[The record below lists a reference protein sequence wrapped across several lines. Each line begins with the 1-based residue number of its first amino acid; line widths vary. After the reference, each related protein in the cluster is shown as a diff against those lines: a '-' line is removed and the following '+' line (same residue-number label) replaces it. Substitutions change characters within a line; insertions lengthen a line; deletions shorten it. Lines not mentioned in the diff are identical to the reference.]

1 MTWMDEY
8 FNLQEK
14 IERMEEENEKQKR
27 EIARRTERYVK
38 NEAEY
43 RKEINE
49 LERELRVR
57 KGFED
62 NADKTNQDNIKKIF
76 DAIDENTEN
85 YGDQLRK
92 LDEEQTK
99 DLARRYK
106 SMVS

>member
-1 MTWMDEY
+1 MKSATLRKQMMAGMQLSVNPTEPRRFYEEPGKIKDKKDIQGMTWMDEY

-27 EIARRTERYVK
+27 EIARRTERYIK

-57 KGFED
+57 KGFEEGA
-62 NADKTNQDNIKKIF
+62 NERN
-76 DAIDENTEN
+76 
-85 YGDQLRK
+85 
-92 LDEEQTK
+92 
-99 DLARRYK
+99 
-106 SMVS
+106 